1 MIQIYQ
7 NNERKM
13 AQNNLLTLLDRKRG
27 YKKWLFSFK
36 LQDEKKLNKK
46 EILIDLEADI
56 LIR

>member
-13 AQNNLLTLLDRKRG
+13 AQNNLQTFLDRKRG